1 MVIVAERDFPLS
13 MLKSHKNLLEPRPSD
28 RLRIGDRIVD
38 IPLREIAPATGGDAV
53 RVTLKSLA
61 VLLTLVAHAN
71 KLVSREALLEW
82 VWPDTLPSDDVVTQA
97 ITQLRR
103 ALSDDREQPRYIETI
118 AKQGYRLIAPV
129 EWLVEPQTRMPVETA
144 DAAAPETIL
153 SRDAVSSRRWP
164 WATGAAILLVAAVA
178 VLAYWRGRGDATLAA
193 PAAPGGIARASIQR
207 IASSPQREVAPS
219 LSPDGS
225 LLAYTL
231 YRQDLQASALVLQ
244 TTSAVPPRPLTEP
257 VEGRWDEYPAWSPN
271 GREIVFQRSTTDG
284 CRLMLLPA
292 TGGAAREIG
301 ACLDDAMP
309 VSWYPD
315 GKSLI
320 GSGWLEEDFARG
332 QGSALYRMDIAEG
345 RWRQIAYD
353 RIKDDID
360 VQPKVSPDGRW
371 IAFQR
376 SISLGDL
383 WRIPVSGG
391 KPQRLTTLRTNFNG
405 LAWTRDSRSVVFSRY
420 RSDGVVLGK
429 LQVDSG
435 EMVEHRD
442 ADGGMSMPSIAA
454 NGDTVAF
461 VIEEAQSQLRQLR
474 LADGEQAFA
483 RAKIL
488 FPSSRSDL
496 QPAVSPDGRQM
507 IYVSDRDGEN
517 RLWWADLAQP
527 DSLRP
532 IEGLNPMPRFPVVWH
547 ADSTHALAIGDSLDG
562 RKTAYEIEPR
572 QGRVRRLEVP
582 DPVPVYVAYHP
593 DPKRMLVVAERE
605 QGRLSL
611 MLYDRSAQPWR
622 ALAQIDDAVFGFAD
636 PAERRIVFARTYS
649 SAIWQA
655 DLDLSHVRQI
665 DAVSV
670 RPRVRT
676 LTSASDGVWV
686 MDASSSCEWV
696 WRRVKGARPMSV
708 QCLGNGSYQ
717 PSGVSF
723 DAGSGRLFAST
734 PNFSGLDIGLLPLSV
749 FASADVG
756 EPSGTKR

>member
-1 MVIVAERDFPLS
+1 
-13 MLKSHKNLLEPRPSD
+13 MLKSHRNLLEPRPSD

-38 IPLREIAPATGGDAV
+38 IPLREIAPAAGGDSV

-71 KLVSREALLEW
+71 RLVSREALLEW
-82 VWPDTLPSDDVVTQA
+82 VWPDTLPGDDVVTQA

-103 ALSDDREQPRYIETI
+103 ALGDDRDQPRYIETL

-129 EWLVEPQTRMPVETA
+129 EWLPEPEVRTPVEA
-144 DAAAPETIL
+144 AVDAEPAAVLSRAAA
-153 SRDAVSSRRWP
+153 SRRRLP
-164 WATGAAILLVAAVA
+164 WALGAAVLLAAAVA
-178 VLAYWRGRGDATLAA
+178 VVAYWRGRDDVAVAV
-193 PAAPGGIARASIQR
+193 PPPGRPIVVQR
-207 IASSPQREVAPS
+207 IASSPQREESPS

-225 LLAYTL
+225 QVVYVLN
-231 YRQDLQASALVLQ
+231 REDLQAGQLVVQ
-244 TTSAVPPRPLTEP
+244 TSSAVPPKPLTEW
-257 VEGRWDEYPAWSPN
+257 VDGRWDAFPAWSPN
-271 GREIVFQRSTTDG
+271 GRDIAFMRETDTT
-284 CRLMLLPA
+284 CELMSIPA
-292 TGGAAREIG
+292 TGGVPRELGDCI
-301 ACLDDAMP
+301 DNSMP
-309 VSWYPD
+309 VSWFPD

-320 GSGWLEEDFARG
+320 SSGRLGDDRAQSG
-332 QGSALYRMDIAEG
+332 GSALYRMAIDDG
-345 RWRQIAYD
+345 HWRPIAYERAD
-353 RIKDDID
+353 ED
-360 VQPKVSPDGRW
+360 VDVRPVVSPDGRW

-376 SISLGDL
+376 NISLGDV
-383 WRIPVSGG
+383 WRIPVAGG

-429 LQVDSG
+429 LRIDTG
-435 EMVEHRD
+435 EMVEYRD
-442 ADGGMSMPSIAA
+442 AAGGMSAPSIAA
-454 NGDTVAF
+454 NGETVAF

-474 LADGEQAFA
+474 VADGAKAFA

-488 FPSSRSDL
+488 FPSSRSDI

-507 IYVSDRDGEN
+507 LYVSDRDGEN

-532 IEGLNPMPRFPVVWH
+532 IEGLNPMPRFPVVWN
-547 ADSTHALAIGDSLDG
+547 ADSTRVLAIGDSLDG

-605 QGRLSL
+605 QGRLGL
-611 MLYDRSAQPWR
+611 ILYDRSVKPWR

-636 PAERRIVFARTYS
+636 PVERRIVFARTYN

-655 DLDLSHVRQI
+655 DLDLSHVRKI
-665 DAVSV
+665 DEVGL

-676 LTSASDGVWV
+676 LTPASDGVWV
-686 MDASSSCEWV
+686 LDVGPSCEWL
-696 WRRVKGARPMSV
+696 WRRIKGARPALS
-708 QCLGNGSYQ
+708 QCLGSGSYL

-723 DAGSGRLFAST
+723 DAASGRLFAAT

-749 FASADVG
+749 FASADKV
-756 EPSGTKR
+756 ETSSGKR